1 MIKQTSV
8 RRTGVAA
15 ALLLALGVTTMVS
28 NVSAQEASPSGS
40 GEASPSVRASVAAQA
55 SPAVVQE
62 EDNDVPWGLLGLLGL
77 GGLAGLRRRPEPVRE
92 GASKIGVY
100 DNNQQR

>member
-1 MIKQTSV
+1 MTKQQWG

-15 ALLLALGVTTMVS
+15 ALLFALSVTMVGS
-28 NVSAQEASPSGS
+28 TVYAQEGSP
-40 GEASPSVRASVAAQA
+40 AAQA
-55 SPAVVQE
+55 SPAVVQQE

-92 GASKIGVY
+92 GPTTVGVY
-100 DNNQQR
+100 DNKQR

>member
-1 MIKQTSV
+1 MIKQTWV

-15 ALLLALGVTTMVS
+15 ALLLALSVTTLTS
-28 NVSAQEASPSGS
+28 NVYAQEGSPSASGAASPS
-40 GEASPSVRASVAAQA
+40 AQA
-55 SPAVVQE
+55 SPVVQQE
-62 EDNDVPWGLLGLLGL
+62 EGNDFPWGLLGLLGL

-92 GASKIGVY
+92 GPTKVGVY